1 MEGCQIGDERLGKR
15 ARTMIGQM
23 AARVGASIP
32 SACQDWANT
41 KAAYRFFSNEAV
53 SGTEILGGHF
63 AAARERMAVAGERVL
78 VLHDTTEF
86 SCQRESES
94 ALGLLKR
101 LPGRRD
107 QYGRL
112 REITPRGILMHSSLV
127 ATPEGLPL
135 GLAAIRFWTRKRFKG
150 CNALKG
156 KVNPARAPIEQKES
170 FRWLENIRQ
179 ATALAN
185 DPADCVHI
193 GDRESDIHELF
204 CTAAE
209 LRTHFLVRTCV
220 DRLAGPEGETIADA
234 MGRASIRGVH
244 RIAFKDRKGAD
255 CEAVLEIKFRQIKVH
270 PPIGKQSRYPALRL
284 TVIHALER
292 GTPEG
297 RERIEWK
304 LVTSLPVGT
313 RAEAVEKLDWY
324 AMRWKTGIFHKIL
337 KSGCKAEESGLRTS
351 ERLASFIALCCIV
364 SWRIFWM
371 TMPRRIAP
379 DASPAAAL
387 SETEIL
393 LLDTLAKAK
402 PAAPPTDGTL
412 ADYLLTIARLGGCLA
427 RASDPPPGN
436 IVLWRG
442 LSRLTD
448 IQLGFSLGS
457 QLVGN

>member
-1 MEGCQIGDERLGKR
+1 MCTLHVLPDERLGMRTTNTRAGCKTWVEEEMEGCQFGDERLGKR

-32 SACQDWANT
+32 PACQDWADT
-41 KAAYRFFSNEAV
+41 KAACRFFSNEAV

-112 REITPRGILMHSSLV
+112 REITPRGILMH
-127 ATPEGLPL
+127 
-135 GLAAIRFWTRKRFKG
+135 
-150 CNALKG
+150 
-156 KVNPARAPIEQKES
+156 
-170 FRWLENIRQ
+170 
-179 ATALAN
+179 
-185 DPADCVHI
+185 
-193 GDRESDIHELF
+193 F

-304 LVTSLPVGT
+304 LVTSLPAGT

-324 AMRWKTGIFHKIL
+324 AMRWKTGVFHKIL

-448 IQLGFSLGS
+448 IHPGFSLGS